1 MLIGRDKK
9 LISDYDFWKE
19 KEKCEETGGRERGG
33 GRRIANGK
41 FNFEKTLSFFSESF
55 NRLLHES
62 PLVFSGKLIIALRLT
77 LLYSISIFCNN
88 IVPFNVYINVKIYY
102 DININIIW
110 NNMLYR

>member
-1 MLIGRDKK
+1 MIFGKRKK
-9 LISDYDFWKE
+9 NVRRQ
-19 KEKCEETGGRERGG
+19 GGEREGG